1 MEDLPIKDF
10 WEEQGKRYKDNIR
23 AVNFDPLLEELEL
36 FFLER
41 VIKDGEI
48 VCDVGCGNGRT
59 LLQLAQSYKGSTFYG
74 IDFAES
80 MIEVANKSKDTLGVE
95 NVHFYRIDAT
105 SEKLRSIFELKFD
118 TVITK
123 RLLINL
129 RGKDKFK
136 VIENIYDIL
145 KDRGT
150 YVMIECFTE
159 PLDRVNRVRKEL
171 GLDEIKIK
179 FFNEYLSCEFLE
191 KISDKFIIEN
201 KIDFGSLYYFISR
214 IFNAYL
220 SEGEPDYY
228 SPINKLALRL
238 TKMGVIPIEG
248 FSPEILF
255 VLKKV

>member
-1 MEDLPIKDF
+1 MRDLPIKDF
-10 WEEQGKRYKDNIR
+10 WEEQGRKYKDNIR
-23 AVNFDPLLEELEL
+23 AVNFDPLLEELEF
-36 FFLER
+36 FFLEKI
-41 VIKDGEI
+41 IKGGEI

-59 LLQLAQSYKGSTFYG
+59 LLQLAQAYKDSTFYG
-74 IDFAES
+74 VDFAES
-80 MIEVANKSKDTLGVE
+80 MIEVANKRKNALGIK
-95 NVHFYRIDAT
+95 NVYFHRIDAT
-105 SEKLRSIFELKFD
+105 SEKLKSMFEFKFD

-129 RGKDKFK
+129 KGKDKFK
-136 VIENIYDIL
+136 VIENIYAIL
-145 KDRGT
+145 KDGGT
-150 YVMIECFTE
+150 YLMVECFTE
-159 PLDRVNRVRKEL
+159 PLNRVNKVRKEL

-179 FFNEYLSCEFLE
+179 FFNEYLSYEFLE
-191 KISDKFIIEN
+191 SIGDRFVIEN

-238 TKMGVIPIEG
+238 TKMGVIPIDG
-248 FSPEILF
+248 FSPEIIF